1 MRPYRGERLKDRPG
15 PAESDPV
22 GGAGTSGPVG
32 AHRDAAPLAAAAFL
46 LCSAGLICL
55 SLAVPDYIRRDWST
69 GFAATGVPC
78 IVVGLVL
85 LRRRRLSGPGI
96 AGVVLF
102 GDLAIV
108 LSGFASTDR
117 NGTTAGALLSLPT
130 LFTAT
135 FLRPRSLLVQTTVA
149 AGCAW
154 MINSLVAATVGVHLI
169 RTTVLV
175 AACACPAVIVQL
187 LRRELD
193 KAVLTDP
200 LTGLANRRALE
211 LQFPAQVA
219 RARRDRLPI
228 AVLLADID
236 HFKQINDQFG
246 HLSGDEVLRVVARAV
261 VAGVRSRDLVVRF
274 GGEELVVVLA
284 APPDQ
289 VREIGERIRREVEQV
304 TTPRPVTVSIGA
316 AWTAPGAPERDLL
329 DSLMRQ
335 ADTRMYEAKNTG
347 RNRAVF
353 PAGVTG

>member
-1 MRPYRGERLKDRPG
+1 
-15 PAESDPV
+15 
-22 GGAGTSGPVG
+22 
-32 AHRDAAPLAAAAFL
+32 
-46 LCSAGLICL
+46 
-55 SLAVPDYIRRDWST
+55 
-69 GFAATGVPC
+69 
-78 IVVGLVL
+78 
-85 LRRRRLSGPGI
+85 
-96 AGVVLF
+96 
-102 GDLAIV
+102 
-108 LSGFASTDR
+108 
-117 NGTTAGALLSLPT
+117 
-130 LFTAT
+130 
-135 FLRPRSLLVQTTVA
+135 
-149 AGCAW
+149 
-154 MINSLVAATVGVHLI
+154 VHLI